1 MVWLQEASRKNHFI
15 NMKHPVVIVFSSTVC
30 FFFFFYNFIEIADVL
45 QFSSIII
52 ILARIDFQNCTYL
65 NDAVKLPDPL
75 FLIGVSGK
83 GGKNGIV
90 FNNLGVTKGTSERK
104 FLIAYIIFVIA
115 LPKYTWVV
123 GWGLFHVGLFGST
136 PGVITWLGGFA

>member
-1 MVWLQEASRKNHFI
+1 M
-15 NMKHPVVIVFSSTVC
+15 
-30 FFFFFYNFIEIADVL
+30 
-45 QFSSIII
+45 
-52 ILARIDFQNCTYL
+52 
-65 NDAVKLPDPL
+65 KLPDPL

-123 GWGLFHVGLFGST
+123 G
-136 PGVITWLGGFA
+136 